1 MKFVW
6 LLTVGDFYRRV
17 EITALL
23 TCILKLESE
32 DAFVQGFCQ
41 QQQQQQHEKENCVSF
56 VLNLQYVLRT

>member
-41 QQQQQQHEKENCVSF
+41 QQQQQHKKENGVSF